1 MKYDFSIEEV
11 SQVIK
16 LNNHEQR
23 ISIDIFSVG
32 GETVEDY
39 AKGNDYEVIF
49 IDHKLTNA
57 STDYKGNENAKEA
70 EKYEKGH
77 LPLTLHH
84 TL

>member
-11 SQVIK
+11 SQVVK
-16 LNNHEQR
+16 LNNPKPR
-23 ISIDIFSVG
+23 GSIDTFNVD
-32 GETVEDY
+32 GEIVEDY
-39 AKGNDYEVIF
+39 AEGNDYEVIF
-49 IDHKLTNA
+49 IGHKLTNA
-57 STDYKGNENAKEA
+57 STDYAKEA